1 MDQNTHISDLDL
13 LMAADRELPA
23 RKAADVQRH
32 LAECWMCR
40 TRMKEIDG
48 SIVDFMQAYRHDADS
63 QLPAPQASRASLKAR
78 LGQLAA
84 ERPAGEWLR
93 HPGFVFTRAGLV
105 YAGCALVF
113 FLVLATSIVH
123 YRQSLLDVFSARDE
137 RLLPNRAL
145 TPGATRP
152 VAEADICAAPSPRLP
167 AITASTARLVF
178 DEYGIGD
185 PQPHGYELDY
195 LIDPELGG
203 STDARNLWPE
213 PYSVV
218 WNARLKDALEDH
230 LHAMVCANQ
239 LTLTTAQEDIA
250 TDWIAAYK
258 KYFHTAA
265 PIAEHLAFMKDEPW
279 SY

>member
-1 MDQNTHISDLDL
+1 MNENSHISELDL
-13 LMAADRELPA
+13 LMAADSELPV
-23 RKAADVQRH
+23 RKAAEIHRH
-32 LAECWMCR
+32 LEECWMCR
-40 TRMKEIDG
+40 TRMKEIED
-48 SIVDFMQAYRHDADS
+48 SIVDFMHAYRQDADP
-63 QLPAPQASRASLKAR
+63 QLPLAQASRALLKAR

-84 ERPAGEWLR
+84 EPPATASRRWQRYL
-93 HPGFVFTRAGLV
+93 GFDFTRAGLV
-105 YAGCALVF
+105 YTSCALVF
-113 FLVLATSIVH
+113 LLVLTASVLH
-123 YRQSLLDVFSARDE
+123 LSPRDA
-137 RLLPNRAL
+137 RLLPNHTL

-152 VAEADICAAPSPRLP
+152 LAAADICTASPSRLP
-167 AITASTARLVF
+167 AITATTARLVF

-203 STDARNLWPE
+203 SADTRNLWPQ
-213 PYSVV
+213 PYSVT

-230 LHAMVCANQ
+230 LHMMVCADQ
-239 LTLTTAQEDIA
+239 LGLDTAQQDIS

-258 KYFHTAA
+258 KYFHTDA